1 MRPRTICRPFCAQRR
16 VFRERYAADSARCAA
31 HSWDPDLTGTELIA
45 FQNKSHGRSQ
55 QGRRSPASVET
66 ARKILDTE
74 LPDSE
79 KTIADFARD
88 NGLLDDEF
96 RKFLRERPAGQLEN
110 DPELKR
116 WMPTV
121 KQRVEQLQKQAARVQ
136 KEKKVPY
143 AEAAEILLLRK
154 VADVRRGGAMAEN
167 YNKQPE
173 ADKVKEQVGQQ
184 LGK

>member
-16 VFRERYAADSARCAA
+16 VFRESYAADSARCAA
-31 HSWDPDLTGTELIA
+31 HSWDPDLTGSELIA

-88 NGLLDDEF
+88 NGLLDD
-96 RKFLRERPAGQLEN
+96 KFDKLMERAVKIAGI
-110 DPELKR
+110 DR
-116 WMPTV
+116 
-121 KQRVEQLQKQAARVQ
+121 QA
-136 KEKKVPY
+136 EKKR
-143 AEAAEILLLRK
+143 ADDERARK
-154 VADVRRGGAMAEN
+154 LAT
-167 YNKQPE
+167 
-173 ADKVKEQVGQQ
+173 
-184 LGK
+184 